1 MGVERS
7 AARPP
12 YRVGIVGTGGIARA
26 HGLACRALDDV
37 DLCAIC
43 DVSAAAL
50 HRYGDEFGVPRRYL
64 SLDDML
70 AAESLD
76 VAIVCTWGTAHA
88 STTIRLARS
97 HRVRAILC
105 EKPFA
110 ANAAEAERMVAAAR
124 EHGVLLAE
132 AFKFRHHP
140 LHLKT
145 KALVAA
151 GGIGDVRTVRSTF
164 CTKVSAARRKPELNW
179 RFNRAQGGGSI
190 FDLGCYTIHHARF
203 ILEAEPI
210 CVFATARPG
219 AEVEEAAT
227 VTLLF
232 PGERTAQFMVGF
244 TQWPSQEVEIS
255 GTQGLLRAEPAW
267 NNERRAVLLEHHTSD
282 GVETIGF
289 APLHQITNQLRHL
302 CDCLGTGQPH
312 RIPPENSIA
321 QMRVIDAVFE
331 SIATGQAV
339 RLSG

>member
-1 MGVERS
+1 MGVES
-7 AARPP
+7 PGVRPT

-26 HGLACRALDDV
+26 HGLACQALDDV

-43 DVSAAAL
+43 DVSEAAV
-50 HRYGDEFGVPRRYL
+50 HRYGDQYDVPHRYQD
-64 SLDDML
+64 LDEML
-70 AAESLD
+70 AAERLD

-97 HRVRAILC
+97 RRVRAILC

-110 ANAAEAERMVAAAR
+110 ANAAEAEQMVAAAR

-145 KALVAA
+145 KALVDA
-151 GGIGDVRTVRSTF
+151 GAIGEVRTVRSTF
-164 CTKVSAARRKPELNW
+164 CTGIMAARRRPELNW

-190 FDLGCYTIHHARF
+190 FDLGCYTIHHARY
-203 ILEAEPI
+203 ILDDEPTR
-210 CVFATARPG
+210 VFATARAG
-219 AEVEEAAT
+219 VEVEEAAT

-232 PGERTAQFMVGF
+232 PDERTAQLTVSFS
-244 TQWPSQEVEIS
+244 QWPSQEVEVS
-255 GTQGLLRAEPAW
+255 GTEGLLRARLAW
-267 NNERRAVLLEHHTSD
+267 NNERQAVTLEHHTAE

-289 APLHQITNQLRHL
+289 APQHQITNQLRHL

-331 SIATGQAV
+331 SMATGQPVEMA
-339 RLSG
+339 G

>member
-1 MGVERS
+1 MGVES
-7 AARPP
+7 PGVRPT

-26 HGLACRALDDV
+26 HGLACQALDDV

-43 DVSAAAL
+43 DVSEAAL
-50 HRYGDEFGVPRRYL
+50 HRYGDEFAVPSRYPD
-64 SLDDML
+64 LDEML
-70 AAESLD
+70 AAERLD

-97 HRVRAILC
+97 RRVRAILC

-110 ANAAEAERMVAAAR
+110 ANAAEAEQMVAAAR

-145 KALVAA
+145 KALVDA
-151 GGIGDVRTVRSTF
+151 GAIGDVRTVRSTF
-164 CTKVSAARRKPELNW
+164 CTKVKAARRKPELNW

-190 FDLGCYTIHHARF
+190 FDLGCYTIHHARY
-203 ILEAEPI
+203 ILDAEPI
-210 CVFATARPG
+210 RVFATGRPG
-219 AEVEEAAT
+219 MEVEEAAT

-232 PGERTAQFMVGF
+232 PGERTAQLTVGF
-244 TQWPSQEVEIS
+244 SQWPSQEVEIS
-255 GTQGLLRAEPAW
+255 GTQGLLRAGLAW
-267 NNERRAVLLEHHTSD
+267 NNERRAVTLEHHTAD
-282 GVETIGF
+282 GVETTEF

-321 QMRVIDAVFE
+321 QMRVIDAVFQ
-331 SIATGQAV
+331 SIATGQPV
-339 RLSG
+339 EMTG

>member
-1 MGVERS
+1 MGVERP
-7 AARPP
+7 AVRPA

-26 HGLACRALDDV
+26 HGLACQALDDV

-43 DVSAAAL
+43 DVSEAAL
-50 HRYGDEFGVPRRYL
+50 HRYGDEFAVPRRYL
-64 SLDDML
+64 DLDEML
-70 AAESLD
+70 AAETLD

-88 STTIRLARS
+88 STTIRLAQSR
-97 HRVRAILC
+97 RVRAILC

-110 ANAAEAERMVAAAR
+110 ANAAEAEQMVAAAQK
-124 EHGVLLAE
+124 HGVLLAE

-151 GGIGDVRTVRSTF
+151 GAIGDVRTVRSTF
-164 CTKVSAARRKPELNW
+164 CTKVEAARRRPELNW
-179 RFNRAQGGGSI
+179 RYNRAQGGGSI
-190 FDLGCYTIHHARF
+190 FDLGCYTIHHARY
-203 ILEAEPI
+203 ILDAEPSR
-210 CVFATARPG
+210 VFATARAG
-219 AEVEEAAT
+219 VEVEGAAT

-232 PGERTAQFMVGF
+232 PGKRTAQLTVGF
-244 TQWPSQEVEIS
+244 SQWPSQEVEIS
-255 GTQGLLRAEPAW
+255 GTQGLLRAGLAW
-267 NNERRAVLLEHHTSD
+267 NNERRTVTLEHHTAD
-282 GVETIGF
+282 GVETISF

-302 CDCLGTGQPH
+302 CDCLGSGRPH

-339 RLSG
+339 EMAG